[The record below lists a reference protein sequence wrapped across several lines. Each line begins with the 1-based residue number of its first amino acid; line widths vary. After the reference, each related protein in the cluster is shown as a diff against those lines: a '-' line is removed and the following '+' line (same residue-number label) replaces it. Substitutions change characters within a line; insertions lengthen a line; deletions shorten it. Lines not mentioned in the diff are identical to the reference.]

1 MVNRKKAALSLALMA
16 AVALT
21 GSLSVYAS
29 EANAQG
35 NTPVITAVAQIPE
48 ASPSLHVDNAKWNY
62 DETNDIYYQIGL
74 VYCAKPQA
82 TEYES
87 LAVYVPGAYMQGVKN
102 PDGTYTCQINPK
114 AKVGNYTAATAPVVM
129 PVNTGGYAAQKAPSS
144 YDGTGL
150 STYLSQGFVYVY
162 AGCRGRSNGTNPD
175 GTAYDGGAPWGVT
188 DLKAAVRYLR
198 YNDSLIPGN
207 KNRIFTF
214 GHSGG
219 GAQSALMGA
228 TGDSEMYMPY
238 LSSIGAL
245 MKDRQGKPLSDA
257 VDGAMCWCPIT
268 NLTQADLSYEWMM
281 GQFSS
286 EGTRAYGTWTR
297 SLSRDMARAY
307 ADSLNRMGLR
317 DEQGNVLTLTQSE
330 SGIYMAGP
338 YYDYLKTT
346 IETSLNNF
354 LKDNQFPLTTGQND
368 FHVDG
373 AFPGQGV
380 QTGAPVGM
388 LPGGPTGLVGGGKDE
403 VHTYNSAKEYIDA
416 LNGDNPWITYDEKTN
431 TATIPSVEA
440 FVEHM
445 KQATKSVGAFDDL
458 QKAQAENLL
467 FGNGQ
472 NDALHFDGNMT
483 YFMEKIQNTYKNY
496 RDYDDSIRQA
506 YEGDMNNVD
515 ALHVDTL
522 TRQLMYDP
530 MTFILV
536 PAGEKKPST
545 LAKHWRIHTGI
556 SQGDTALTTE
566 VNLALALKQRKDV
579 EDVDFATVWEKKHT
593 MAERTGSSTENF
605 IQWVKD
611 SVASEK

>member
-35 NTPVITAVAQIPE
+35 NPPVVTAVAQIPA
-48 ASPSLHVDNAKWNY
+48 ASSSLHVDNTKWNY

-114 AKVGNYTAATAPVVM
+114 AKVGNYTTVTAPVVM

-162 AGCRGRSNGTNPD
+162 AGCRGRNNGTNPD
-175 GTAYDGGAPWGVT
+175 GTAYDSGAPWGVT

-198 YNDSLIPGN
+198 CNDSLIPGN

-245 MKDRQGKPLSDA
+245 MKDSQGKPLSDA
-257 VDGAMCWCPIT
+257 IDGAMCWCPIT

-354 LKDNQFPLTTGQND
+354 LKDNQFPLTTGQSD
-368 FHVDG
+368 FQVDG
-373 AFPGQGV
+373 AFPGQGA
-380 QTGAPVGM
+380 QESMGGWTPPKGAPVM
-388 LPGGPTGLVGGGKDE
+388 PMAQEEP
-403 VHTYNSAKEYIDA
+403 HTYNSAKEYIDA

-431 TATIPSVEA
+431 TATISSVEA

-483 YFMEKIQNTYKNY
+483 YFMEKRQNTYKNY
-496 RDYDDSIRQA
+496 SDYDDSIRQA

>member
-286 EGTRAYGTWTR
+286 EGTRAYGIWTR

-373 AFPGQGV
+373 AFLGQGV

-483 YFMEKIQNTYKNY
+483 YFMEKRQNTYKNY

>member
-35 NTPVITAVAQIPE
+35 NPPVVTAVAQIPE
-48 ASPSLHVDNAKWNY
+48 ASSSLHVDNTKWNY

-102 PDGTYTCQINPK
+102 PDGTYTFQINPK
-114 AKVGNYTAATAPVVM
+114 AKVGNYTTVTAPVVM

-162 AGCRGRSNGTNPD
+162 AGCRGRNNGTNPY
-175 GTAYDGGAPWGVT
+175 GTAYDSGAPWGVT

-198 YNDSLIPGN
+198 CNDSLIPGN

-245 MKDRQGKPLSDA
+245 MKDSQGKPLSDA
-257 VDGAMCWCPIT
+257 IDGAMCWCPIT

-354 LKDNQFPLTTGQND
+354 LKDNQFPLTTGQSD
-368 FHVDG
+368 FQVDG
-373 AFPGQGV
+373 AFPGQGA
-380 QTGAPVGM
+380 QESMGGWTPPKGAPVM
-388 LPGGPTGLVGGGKDE
+388 PMAQEEP
-403 VHTYNSAKEYIDA
+403 HTYNSAKEYIDA

-431 TATIPSVEA
+431 TATISSVEA

-483 YFMEKIQNTYKNY
+483 YFMEKRQNTYKNY
-496 RDYDDSIRQA
+496 SDYDDSIRQA

-593 MAERTGSSTENF
+593 MAERTGEQYRKLYPVGKRFRS
-605 IQWVKD
+605 Q
-611 SVASEK
+611 

>member
-35 NTPVITAVAQIPE
+35 NPPVVTAVAQIPE
-48 ASPSLHVDNAKWNY
+48 ASSSLHVDNTKWNY

-114 AKVGNYTAATAPVVM
+114 AKVGNYTTVTAPVVM

-162 AGCRGRSNGTNPD
+162 AGCRGRNNGTNPD
-175 GTAYDGGAPWGVT
+175 GTAYDSGAPWGVT

-198 YNDSLIPGN
+198 CNDSLIPGN

-245 MKDRQGKPLSDA
+245 MKDSQGKPLSDA
-257 VDGAMCWCPIT
+257 IDGAMCWCPIT

-297 SLSRDMARAY
+297 SLSRDMARVY

-354 LKDNQFPLTTGQND
+354 LKDNQFPLTTGQSD
-368 FHVDG
+368 FQVDG
-373 AFPGQGV
+373 AFPGQGA
-380 QTGAPVGM
+380 QESMGGWTPPKGAPVM
-388 LPGGPTGLVGGGKDE
+388 PMAQEEP
-403 VHTYNSAKEYIDA
+403 HTYNSAKEYIDA
-416 LNGDNPWITYDEKTN
+416 LNGDSPWITYDEKTN
-431 TATIPSVEA
+431 TATISSVEV

-445 KQATKSVGAFDDL
+445 KQVTKSVGAFDDL

-483 YFMEKIQNTYKNY
+483 YFMEKRQNTYKNY

-556 SQGDTALTTE
+556 SQGDTALITE
-566 VNLALALKQRKDV
+566 VNLALALKHRKDV
-579 EDVDFATVWEKKHT
+579 EDVEFATV
-593 MAERTGSSTENF
+593 
-605 IQWVKD
+605 
-611 SVASEK
+611 

>member
-1 MVNRKKAALSLALMA
+1 
-16 AVALT
+16 
-21 GSLSVYAS
+21 
-29 EANAQG
+29 
-35 NTPVITAVAQIPE
+35 
-48 ASPSLHVDNAKWNY
+48 
-62 DETNDIYYQIGL
+62 
-74 VYCAKPQA
+74 
-82 TEYES
+82 
-87 LAVYVPGAYMQGVKN
+87 
-102 PDGTYTCQINPK
+102 
-114 AKVGNYTAATAPVVM
+114 
-129 PVNTGGYAAQKAPSS
+129 
-144 YDGTGL
+144 
-150 STYLSQGFVYVY
+150 
-162 AGCRGRSNGTNPD
+162 
-175 GTAYDGGAPWGVT
+175 
-188 DLKAAVRYLR
+188 
-198 YNDSLIPGN
+198 
-207 KNRIFTF
+207 
-214 GHSGG
+214 
-219 GAQSALMGA
+219 
-228 TGDSEMYMPY
+228 
-238 LSSIGAL
+238 
-245 MKDRQGKPLSDA
+245 
-257 VDGAMCWCPIT
+257 MCWCPIT

-354 LKDNQFPLTTGQND
+354 LKDNQFPLTTGQSD
-368 FHVDG
+368 FQVDG
-373 AFPGQGV
+373 AFPGQGA
-380 QTGAPVGM
+380 QESMGGWTPPKGAPVM
-388 LPGGPTGLVGGGKDE
+388 PMAQEEP
-403 VHTYNSAKEYIDA
+403 HTYNSAKEYIDA

-431 TATIPSVEA
+431 TATISSVEA

-483 YFMEKIQNTYKNY
+483 YFMEKRQNTYKNY
-496 RDYDDSIRQA
+496 SDYDDSIRQA

-579 EDVDFATVWEKKHT
+579 EDVDFAMVWEKKHT

>member
-1 MVNRKKAALSLALMA
+1 
-16 AVALT
+16 
-21 GSLSVYAS
+21 
-29 EANAQG
+29 
-35 NTPVITAVAQIPE
+35 
-48 ASPSLHVDNAKWNY
+48 
-62 DETNDIYYQIGL
+62 
-74 VYCAKPQA
+74 
-82 TEYES
+82 
-87 LAVYVPGAYMQGVKN
+87 
-102 PDGTYTCQINPK
+102 
-114 AKVGNYTAATAPVVM
+114 M

-245 MKDRQGKPLSDA
+245 MKDSQGKPLSDA
-257 VDGAMCWCPIT
+257 IDGAMCWYPIT
-268 NLTQADLSYEWMM
+268 NLTQANLSYEWMM

-286 EGTRAYGTWTR
+286 EGTRAYGTWPR

-307 ADSLNRMGLR
+307 TDSLNRMGLR

-354 LKDNQFPLTTGQND
+354 LKDNQFLLTTGQSD
-368 FHVDG
+368 FQVDG
-373 AFPGQGV
+373 AFPGPGAQESMGGW
-380 QTGAPVGM
+380 TPPKGAPVKPM
-388 LPGGPTGLVGGGKDE
+388 AQEEP
-403 VHTYNSAKEYIDA
+403 HTYNSAKEYI
-416 LNGDNPWITYDEKTN
+416 
-431 TATIPSVEA
+431 
-440 FVEHM
+440 
-445 KQATKSVGAFDDL
+445 
-458 QKAQAENLL
+458 
-467 FGNGQ
+467 
-472 NDALHFDGNMT
+472 
-483 YFMEKIQNTYKNY
+483 
-496 RDYDDSIRQA
+496 
-506 YEGDMNNVD
+506 D

-566 VNLALALKQRKDV
+566 VNLALAFKQRKDV

>member
-1 MVNRKKAALSLALMA
+1 MNRKKAALSLAFMA

-35 NTPVITAVAQIPE
+35 NPPVVTAVAQIPE
-48 ASPSLHVDNAKWNY
+48 ASTSLHVDNTKWNY

-102 PDGTYTCQINPK
+102 LDGTYTCQINPK
-114 AKVGNYTAATAPVVM
+114 AKVGNYTAVTAPVVM

-162 AGCRGRSNGTNPD
+162 AGCRGRSNGMNPD

-245 MKDRQGKPLSDA
+245 MKDSQGKPLSDA
-257 VDGAMCWCPIT
+257 IDGAMCWCPIT

-354 LKDNQFPLTTGQND
+354 LKDNQFPLTTGQRD
-368 FHVDG
+368 FQVDG
-373 AFPGQGV
+373 AFPGQGA
-380 QTGAPVGM
+380 QESMGGWTPPKGAPVM
-388 LPGGPTGLVGGGKDE
+388 PMAQEEP
-403 VHTYNSAKEYIDA
+403 HTYNSAKEYIDA

-431 TATIPSVEA
+431 TATISSVEA

-483 YFMEKIQNTYKNY
+483 YFMEKRQNTYKNY
-496 RDYDDSIRQA
+496 SDYDDSIRQA

-515 ALHVDTL
+515 ALHTDTL

>member
-35 NTPVITAVAQIPE
+35 NPPVVTAVAQIPA
-48 ASPSLHVDNAKWNY
+48 ASSSLHVDNTKWNY

-114 AKVGNYTAATAPVVM
+114 AKVGNYTTVTGPVVM

-162 AGCRGRSNGTNPD
+162 AGCRGRNNGTNPD
-175 GTAYDGGAPWGVT
+175 GTAYDSGAPWGVT

-198 YNDSLIPGN
+198 CNDSLIPGN

-245 MKDRQGKPLSDA
+245 MKDSQGKPLSDA
-257 VDGAMCWCPIT
+257 IDGAMCWCPIT

-354 LKDNQFPLTTGQND
+354 LKDNQFPLTTGQSD
-368 FHVDG
+368 FQVDG
-373 AFPGQGV
+373 AFPGQGA
-380 QTGAPVGM
+380 QESMGGWTPPKGAPVM
-388 LPGGPTGLVGGGKDE
+388 PMAQEEP
-403 VHTYNSAKEYIDA
+403 HTYNSAKEYIDA

-431 TATIPSVEA
+431 TATISSVEA

-483 YFMEKIQNTYKNY
+483 YFMEKRQNTYKNY
-496 RDYDDSIRQA
+496 SDYDDSIRQA

>member
-175 GTAYDGGAPWGVT
+175 GTTYDGGAPWGVT

-219 GAQSALMGA
+219 GAQSALVGA

-245 MKDRQGKPLSDA
+245 MKDSQGKLLSDA
-257 VDGAMCWCPIT
+257 IDGAMCWCPIT

-373 AFPGQGV
+373 AFPGQGA
-380 QTGAPVGM
+380 QEPMGGWTPHKGAPM
-388 LPGGPTGLVGGGKDE
+388 MPMAQEEP
-403 VHTYNSAKEYIDA
+403 HTYNSAKEYIDA

-431 TATIPSVEA
+431 TATISSVEA

-483 YFMEKIQNTYKNY
+483 YFMEKRQNTYKNY

-515 ALHVDTL
+515 ARHVDTL

>member
-35 NTPVITAVAQIPE
+35 NPPVVTAVAQIPE
-48 ASPSLHVDNAKWNY
+48 ASSSLHVDNTKWNY

-114 AKVGNYTAATAPVVM
+114 AKVGNYTTVTAPVVM

-198 YNDSLIPGN
+198 CNDSLIPRN

-245 MKDRQGKPLSDA
+245 MKDSQGKPLSDA
-257 VDGAMCWCPIT
+257 IDGAMCWCPIT

-354 LKDNQFPLTTGQND
+354 LKDNQFPLTTGQSD
-368 FHVDG
+368 FQVDG
-373 AFPGQGV
+373 AFPGQGA
-380 QTGAPVGM
+380 QESMGGWTPPKGAPVM
-388 LPGGPTGLVGGGKDE
+388 PMAQEEP
-403 VHTYNSAKEYIDA
+403 HTYNSAKEYIDA

-431 TATIPSVEA
+431 TATISSVEA

-483 YFMEKIQNTYKNY
+483 YFMEKRQNTYKNY
-496 RDYDDSIRQA
+496 SDYDDSIRQA

-515 ALHVDTL
+515 ALHVDAL

>member
-35 NTPVITAVAQIPE
+35 NPPVVTAVAQIPA
-48 ASPSLHVDNAKWNY
+48 ASSSLHVDNTKWNY

-114 AKVGNYTAATAPVVM
+114 AKVGNYTTVTAPVVM

-162 AGCRGRSNGTNPD
+162 AGCRGRNNGTNPD
-175 GTAYDGGAPWGVT
+175 GTAYDSGAPWGVT

-198 YNDSLIPGN
+198 CNDSLIPGN

-245 MKDRQGKPLSDA
+245 MKDSQGKPLSDA
-257 VDGAMCWCPIT
+257 IDGAMCWCPIT

-354 LKDNQFPLTTGQND
+354 LKDNQFPLTTGQSD
-368 FHVDG
+368 FQVDG
-373 AFPGQGV
+373 AFPGQGA
-380 QTGAPVGM
+380 QESMGGWTPPKGAPVM
-388 LPGGPTGLVGGGKDE
+388 PMAQEEP
-403 VHTYNSAKEYIDA
+403 HTYNSAKEYIDA

-431 TATIPSVEA
+431 TATISSVEA

-483 YFMEKIQNTYKNY
+483 YFMEKRQNTYKNY
-496 RDYDDSIRQA
+496 SDYDDSIRQA

-605 IQWVKD
+605 IQWGK
-611 SVASEK
+611 KIP

>member
-35 NTPVITAVAQIPE
+35 NPPVVTAVAQIPA
-48 ASPSLHVDNAKWNY
+48 ASSSLHVDNTKWNY

-114 AKVGNYTAATAPVVM
+114 AKVGNYTTVTAPVVM

-162 AGCRGRSNGTNPD
+162 AGYRGRNNGTNPD
-175 GTAYDGGAPWGVT
+175 GTAYDSGAPWGVT

-198 YNDSLIPGN
+198 CNDSLIPGN

-245 MKDRQGKPLSDA
+245 MKDSQGKPLSDA
-257 VDGAMCWCPIT
+257 IDGAMCWCPIT

-354 LKDNQFPLTTGQND
+354 LKDNQFPLTTGQSD
-368 FHVDG
+368 FQVDG
-373 AFPGQGV
+373 AFPGQGA
-380 QTGAPVGM
+380 QESMGGWTPPKGAPVM
-388 LPGGPTGLVGGGKDE
+388 PMAQEEP
-403 VHTYNSAKEYIDA
+403 HTYNSAKEYIDA

-431 TATIPSVEA
+431 TATISSVEA

-483 YFMEKIQNTYKNY
+483 YFMEKRQNTYKNY
-496 RDYDDSIRQA
+496 SDYDDSIRQA